1 MLDSKKKLKMKKV
14 FLLLS
19 ACAGTLFVSC
29 DDSLIEPF
37 APGALTETVAIQTS
51 NDLQGL
57 MNSTYANLYN
67 REDAVFTSVFTDE
80 AGIGF
85 ANGGQ
90 GITEEYVFFLNSTS
104 AAPNAVWNSMY
115 FALSRANRVITFA
128 DRITPVD
135 AADTERI
142 QRIKAEALVVRA
154 FCHLKLMSYF
164 STDLKNDG
172 ALAAILAD
180 RIIPST
186 ETNLQRTTNGVFYQS
201 IHSDLDAALTIF
213 NALTTN
219 PYTGIVRTYYASD
232 VLAKALKARAYAYKG
247 DYTNAETWADNVIS
261 TSGITLA
268 NTTQYTQIFWTDN
281 EPANVEV
288 IWRLKRTPAQNGQ
301 GVNMH
306 NGWCSVRPNAA
317 GSPFYEVGRSL
328 FNIMNP
334 TNIPSATSPA
344 NGGWPLTGAIKDV
357 RFRALVAPSSVVA
370 GVPGTY
376 SATAGTYTIT
386 TPENHGLQNGDSVVV
401 TFTPTSGAA
410 VTVNTTVS
418 SATLTSFVV
427 STGTASSTGTCQI
440 WSKLTSQWNNLY
452 TSGAGDYINADKL
465 IIHKYGGVGTGTSTF
480 ASTAANGNSND
491 YKLVRLSEMYF
502 IKAEARANANDLTG
516 AAAALEAVLDA
527 RNAVDMPAPVFANAT
542 QAWAE
547 ILNQRRLEFCFEGY
561 RYIDLKRLA
570 SLANFTALD
579 RHPVDYSS
587 STTNYPGANPANL
600 PMNSYKFT
608 FPIPISETNA
618 NTAITQN
625 PGY

>member
-1 MLDSKKKLKMKKV
+1 MKKV
-14 FLLLS
+14 LLS
-19 ACAGTLFVSC
+19 LIVLTGSLSVSC
-29 DDSLIEPF
+29 DRDSYIEPF

-51 NDLQGL
+51 AHLQQL
-57 MNSTYANLYN
+57 MNSTYANFYN

-90 GITEEYVFFLNSTS
+90 GITDEYIFFLNSAS
-104 AAPNAVWNSMY
+104 AAPNAIWNSCY
-115 FALSRANRVITFA
+115 FTLSRANRVITFA
-128 DRITPVD
+128 DRIEPVD
-135 AADTERI
+135 ANDEQLI
-142 QRIKAEALVVRA
+142 QRLKAEALVLRA
-154 FCHLKLMSYF
+154 FCHLKLMAYF

-180 RIIPST
+180 RIITTS

-201 IHSDLDAALTIF
+201 IHGDLDAALAIYNT
-213 NALTTN
+213 LTTN
-219 PYTGIVRTYYASD
+219 PYTGIARTYYASD
-232 VLAKALKARAYAYKG
+232 VLAKALKARAYSYKG

-281 EPANVEV
+281 EPANAEV
-288 IWRLKRTPAQNGQ
+288 IFRLKRTPVQNGQ
-301 GVNMH
+301 AVNMH

-344 NGGWPLTGAIKDV
+344 NGGWPLSGSIKDV
-357 RFRALVAPSSVVA
+357 RFRTLVAPSSVVA
-370 GVPGTY
+370 
-376 SATAGTYTIT
+376 S
-386 TPENHGLQNGDSVVV
+386 NWD
-401 TFTPTSGAA
+401 TSS
-410 VTVNTTVS
+410 NY
-418 SATLTSFVV
+418 L
-427 STGTASSTGTCQI
+427 
-440 WSKLTSQWNNLY
+440 
-452 TSGAGDYINADKL
+452 DADRL
-465 IIHKYGGVGTGTSTF
+465 IIQKYGGVGTGTSTF

-502 IKAEARANANDLTG
+502 IKAEARANANDLSG
-516 AAAALEAVLDA
+516 AATALEAVLDA

-579 RHPVDYSS
+579 RHPQDYSS

-600 PMNSYKFT
+600 PMNSFKFAL
-608 FPIPISETNA
+608 PIPTSETNA
-618 NTAITQN
+618 NNVITQN

>member
-1 MLDSKKKLKMKKV
+1 MLDSKKKMKMKKV

-37 APGALTETVAIQTS
+37 APGALTESVAIQTS

-104 AAPNAVWNSMY
+104 AAPNAIWNSMY

-135 AADTERI
+135 AADTEKI

-164 STDLKNDG
+164 STDLKNDA
-172 ALAAILAD
+172 ALAAILSD

-186 ETNLQRTTNGVFYQS
+186 ETNLQRSTNGVFYQS
-201 IHSDLDAALTIF
+201 IHSDLDAALTIY
-213 NALTTN
+213 NTLTTN

-357 RFRALVAPSSVVA
+357 RFRTLVAPSS
-370 GVPGTY
+370 
-376 SATAGTYTIT
+376 TAAA
-386 TPENHGLQNGDSVVV
+386 NWD
-401 TFTPTSGAA
+401 TS
-410 VTVNTTVS
+410 S
-418 SATLTSFVV
+418 
-427 STGTASSTGTCQI
+427 
-440 WSKLTSQWNNLY
+440 
-452 TSGAGDYINADKL
+452 DYINADKL

-516 AAAALEAVLDA
+516 AATALEAVLDA
-527 RNAVDMPAPVFANAT
+527 RNAVNMSAPVFANAT

-561 RYIDLKRLA
+561 RYIDIKRLA

-579 RHPVDYSS
+579 RHPQDYSS
-587 STTNYPGANPANL
+587 STTNYPGANPSNL

>member
-1 MLDSKKKLKMKKV
+1 MKKV

-29 DDSLIEPF
+29 DESLIEPF

-90 GITEEYVFFLNSTS
+90 GITEEYVFFLNSSS

-135 AADTERI
+135 ADDAAKI
-142 QRIKAEALVVRA
+142 QRLKAEALVVRA
-154 FCHLKLMSYF
+154 FCHLKLMAYF

-172 ALAAILAD
+172 ALAAILSD

-186 ETNLQRTTNGVFYQS
+186 ETNLQRSTNGVFYQA
-201 IHSDLDAALTIF
+201 IHSDLDAAITIYS
-213 NALTTN
+213 NVGAN
-219 PYTGIVRTYYASD
+219 PDITGIAKTYYASE
-232 VLAKALKARAYAYKG
+232 VLAKALKARAYSYKG

-301 GVNMH
+301 GSNMH

-334 TNIPSATSPA
+334 TNIASGTHTNPVTT
-344 NGGWPLTGAIKDV
+344 NGGWPLTAAIKDV
-357 RFRALVAPSSVVA
+357 RFRTLVAPSSVVA
-370 GVPGTY
+370 
-376 SATAGTYTIT
+376 S
-386 TPENHGLQNGDSVVV
+386 DW
-401 TFTPTSGAA
+401 
-410 VTVNTTVS
+410 NTNV
-418 SATLTSFVV
+418 
-427 STGTASSTGTCQI
+427 
-440 WSKLTSQWNNLY
+440 
-452 TSGAGDYINADKL
+452 DYINADKL
-465 IIHKYGGVGTGTSTF
+465 IIHKYGGVATGTSTF
-480 ASTAANGNSND
+480 ASTAANGNNND

-516 AAAALEAVLDA
+516 AAAALETVLDA
-527 RNAVDMPAPVFANAT
+527 RNAVDVPAPVFANAT

-561 RYIDLKRLA
+561 RFIDLKRLA

-579 RHPVDYSS
+579 RHPQDYSS

-600 PMNSYKFT
+600 PMNSYKFA
-608 FPIPISETNA
+608 FPIPTSETNA